1 MKDPHENSPVVS
13 APRTRSGGGSRL
25 LMSATCAVSSV
36 CKKLRTCWS
45 KSAASMCETAAWVFA
60 TELQLRLNSPQRIK
74 TTGGAVR
81 NLVFCK
87 VEQNPAPNASRGKL
101 AHVMVLRN

>member
-13 APRTRSGGGSRL
+13 APTTRSGGGSRL

-60 TELQLRLNSPQRIK
+60 TELQIRLNNPQRIK
-74 TTGGAVR
+74 TTGGAIW
-81 NLVFCK
+81 NLAFCK
-87 VEQNPAPNASRGKL
+87 VEENATLNASRGKL
-101 AHVMVLRN
+101 AHVMFLRI